1 MELFEG
7 MLQKD
12 RDEFRRV
19 CNKLMS
25 ICFLCRQ
32 NEQTRAEYYFVL
44 RHKEVFENYLG
55 ILGYTL
61 EMNEEYGVIQMVNR
75 ENYNHIN
82 LKLND
87 SIILLLLRILY
98 DEKKRE
104 LSVTDV
110 VINIGDIQEKY
121 RSLQIREKQIDK
133 TTMNNALRLFKR
145 YNLVELLDRDMMQE
159 DSRILIYNTILMA
172 VRADDIRRV
181 SEMLARYKKGGE
193 PADENP
199 QEDQADQLAQV

>member
-12 RDEFRRV
+12 RDEFQRV

-32 NEQTRAEYYFVL
+32 NEQTRADYYFVL
-44 RHKEVFENYLG
+44 RHKEVFEHYLD

-61 EMNEEYGVIQMVNR
+61 EVNENLNVIQLVNR
-75 ENYNHIN
+75 ENYNHVN

-87 SIILLLLRILY
+87 SIILLLLRILF
-98 DEKKRE
+98 DEKSRE

-110 VINIGDIQEKY
+110 VINVGDIQEKY
-121 RSLQIREKQIDK
+121 RSMQIRDKQIDK

-145 YNLVELLDRDMMQE
+145 YNLIELLDKDMMQE
-159 DSRILIYNTILMA
+159 DARILIYNSILMA

-181 SEMLARYKKGGE
+181 SEMLSKYRKGGN
-193 PADENP
+193 PTDENP
-199 QEDQADQLAQV
+199 QEDQADQLA

>member
-12 RDEFRRV
+12 RDEFQRV

-32 NEQTRAEYYFVL
+32 NEQTRADYYFVL
-44 RHKEVFENYLG
+44 RHKEVFEHYLD

-61 EMNEEYGVIQMVNR
+61 EVNENLNIIQLVNR
-75 ENYNHIN
+75 ENYNHVN

-87 SIILLLLRILY
+87 SIILLLLRILF
-98 DEKKRE
+98 DEKSRE

-110 VINIGDIQEKY
+110 VINVGDIQEKY
-121 RSLQIREKQIDK
+121 RSMQIRDKQIDK

-145 YNLVELLDRDMMQE
+145 YNLIELLDKDMMQE
-159 DSRILIYNTILMA
+159 DARILIYNSILMA

-181 SEMLARYKKGGE
+181 SEMLSKYRKGGN
-193 PADENP
+193 PTDENP
-199 QEDQADQLAQV
+199 QEDQADQLA

>member
-121 RSLQIREKQIDK
+121 RSLQIRDKQIDK

-199 QEDQADQLAQV
+199 QEDQTDQLAQV